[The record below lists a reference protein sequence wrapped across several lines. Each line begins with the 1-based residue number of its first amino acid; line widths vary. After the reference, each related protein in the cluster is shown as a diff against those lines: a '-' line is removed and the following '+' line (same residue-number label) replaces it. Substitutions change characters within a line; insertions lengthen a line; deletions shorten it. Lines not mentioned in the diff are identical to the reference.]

1 MAKQKKGG
9 DVGKVRDY
17 LMTDEFKVEVGKEG
31 WEKVAGYLMNVNF
44 SDFSGGNGLQLTFWE
59 NKDLEV
65 LTFFTDWIVKKESCD
80 VVVWMGSGKRGLLF
94 SGCSVVGLYM
104 DDFSVY
110 DKERVNFRSEVRVSV
125 ELNYVGVFIMDKE
138 KAEKCAIG

>member
-1 MAKQKKGG
+1 MPRKKGKG
-9 DVGKVRDY
+9 NGCRVSNY
-17 LMTDEFKVEVGKEG
+17 LMTDEFKVEVEKEG
-31 WEKVAGYLMNVNF
+31 WERVAGYLMNVNF

-65 LTFFTDWIVKKESCD
+65 LTFFTDWIVKKKSHD

-110 DKERVNFRSEVRVSV
+110 DKERVDFRGEVKVSV
-125 ELNYVGVFIMDKE
+125 ELSYVGVFIVDKE
-138 KAEKCAIG
+138 NAKRCAIG